1 MVSKSLLLLI
11 SLSFAF
17 SQRRVDNNYLHMESE
32 SIENISNIIFTVI
45 GYTNT
50 LKCNRLFE
58 MAYLLG
64 ELHGSYTEWLER
76 KSIGKS

>member
-17 SQRRVDNNYLHMESE
+17 SQGRVDNNYLHMESE
-32 SIENISNIIFTVI
+32 SIEKINNTIFTVI

-58 MAYLLG
+58 MVYLLG

>member
-1 MVSKSLLLLI
+1 MVSKSLLILI

-17 SQRRVDNNYLHMESE
+17 SQGRVDNIYLHMESE
-32 SIENISNIIFTVI
+32 SIEKIDNTIFTVI

>member
-17 SQRRVDNNYLHMESE
+17 SQGRVDNIYLHMESE
-32 SIENISNIIFTVI
+32 SIEKIDNTIFTVI

-58 MAYLLG
+58 MAYLLC

>member
-1 MVSKSLLLLI
+1 MVSKSHVLLT

-17 SQRRVDNNYLHMESE
+17 SEERVDNNYLHMEPE
-32 SIENISNIIFTVI
+32 PIEKINNTTFAVI

-50 LKCNRLFE
+50 LKCNRLFK

-64 ELHGSYTEWLER
+64 ELHGSYTE
-76 KSIGKS
+76 